1 LFQSTDITSYALEQ
15 LSHSRVRK
23 VSIIGRRGPLQAA
36 FTIAELRELI
46 KLEKCG
52 TLWRPQDFLGVREI
66 VPTLTRPRKRL
77 TELMLKSLEE
87 SASNSIHGKELHP
100 IFLRSPIEFHGT
112 HELES
117 VKFAV
122 NCLRGDTIQ
131 NQVAE
136 AIGEFET
143 IPCGLALRSIGYK
156 SVQIDNSIPFDFAK
170 GQVKNAFGKIDD
182 NLYSAGWA
190 ATGPVGV
197 ILSTMTNAFEVGKL
211 ICKEIASSS
220 ENKAGSD
227 GLHEILHSKGI
238 QIVSY
243 EDWEKIDRVEQ
254 ERGKQMGKPR
264 EKIVDIT
271 EMLEIAAK

>member
-122 NCLRGDTIQ
+122 NRLRGDTIQ

-136 AIGEFET
+136 ALGE
-143 IPCGLALRSIGYK
+143 I
-156 SVQIDNSIPFDFAK
+156 
-170 GQVKNAFGKIDD
+170 
-182 NLYSAGWA
+182 
-190 ATGPVGV
+190 
-197 ILSTMTNAFEVGKL
+197 
-211 ICKEIASSS
+211 
-220 ENKAGSD
+220 
-227 GLHEILHSKGI
+227 
-238 QIVSY
+238 
-243 EDWEKIDRVEQ
+243 
-254 ERGKQMGKPR
+254 
-264 EKIVDIT
+264 
-271 EMLEIAAK
+271 